1 MFFKFKCAREQSGC
15 RKVFELLTFTTFEIK
30 TIIQLSLN
38 NKKMHTL
45 QITANIITYI
55 VDFIGLTYK
64 RLLKTKECDFRV
76 H

>member
-15 RKVFELLTFTTFEIK
+15 RKVFELLTFTTFE
-30 TIIQLSLN
+30 IIQLSLN

-64 RLLKTKECDFRV
+64 RLLRNKGI
-76 H
+76 